1 MLRHRRFRLFL
12 LPGTFIVLLFYGIS
26 KQSLRQITSK
36 IFVGRRQEYGVEIF
50 SNFSTDSGES
60 ANRFLVSRITDYM
73 QRIGAFENHTTI
85 KRSHV
90 NAYNISDTSRTEG
103 KFEPK
108 SQSKQHS
115 HRGRQLD
122 IHPRQKLH
130 ALLVNESVPEPIISE
145 SRPTFLKERVSE
157 ISNLE
162 LQTFQ
167 GTSLYGEPGCFD
179 NPWRKNLTELFV
191 VWANITNQHNIDYV
205 LGCGSLLGAMRN
217 ADVIPYDSDI
227 DVLVDI
233 NWFSTLRQLSVQRNF
248 DASDGKIRLLIQPQ
262 FHLDILPDSRKRF
275 DCRGQVIYRLTF
287 DTFKTPFVVLR
298 PSNLT
303 RNKLTVSC
311 FCMCFKVH
319 MTRNFFFLFLVVGY
333 L

>member
-36 IFVGRRQEYGVEIF
+36 IFVGRRQEYGVEMF
-50 SNFSTDSGES
+50 SNFSTDSEES
-60 ANRFLVSRITDYM
+60 ANRFLDSRITGYM
-73 QRIGAFENHTTI
+73 QRIAAFKNHTTI
-85 KRSHV
+85 KRSRV
-90 NAYNISDTSRTEG
+90 NAYNILDTSRTEG

-108 SQSKQHS
+108 RQSKQHS
-115 HRGRQLD
+115 HWGRQLD

-130 ALLVNESVPEPIISE
+130 VLLVNESVPERIISE
-145 SRPTFLKERVSE
+145 SRPTFLKERA
-157 ISNLE
+157 
-162 LQTFQ
+162 FQ

-287 DTFKTPFVVLR
+287 DIFKTPFVVLR
-298 PSNLT
+298 PSNLN

-311 FCMCFKVH
+311 LCMCFK
-319 MTRNFFFLFLVVGY
+319 TNFQCTFNLNENEPEF
-333 L
+333 

>member
-12 LPGTFIVLLFYGIS
+12 LPGTFIVLFFYGIS
-26 KQSLRQITSK
+26 KQSLRHITSK
-36 IFVGRRQEYGVEIF
+36 IFVGRRQEYGVEMF
-50 SNFSTDSGES
+50 SKFSTDSGEY
-60 ANRFLVSRITDYM
+60 ANRFLDSRITDFM
-73 QRIGAFENHTTI
+73 QRIAAFKNHTTI
-85 KRSHV
+85 KRSRV
-90 NAYNISDTSRTEG
+90 NAYNILETSRTEG

-108 SQSKQHS
+108 RQSKQHS
-115 HRGRQLD
+115 HWGRQLD

-130 ALLVNESVPEPIISE
+130 ALLVNESVPERIISE
-145 SRPTFLKERVSE
+145 SRPTFLKERASE

-162 LQTFQ
+162 LQAFQ

-205 LGCGSLLGAMRN
+205 LGCGSLLGVMRN

-275 DCRGQVIYRLTF
+275 DCRGQVIYPLTF

-298 PSNLT
+298 PSTLT

-311 FCMCFKVH
+311 LYMCFKTNLSMH
-319 MTRNFFFLFLVVGY
+319 L
-333 L
+333 